1 MRARYQHL
9 MAHPEEVEA
18 ALQAGAAKARAQ
30 ATPFMHTLRRAVGLA
45 SLDMTVSTLPDK
57 PAPAATALPQ
67 FKQYREADGLFYFK
81 LTGAGGRVLL
91 QSHSFIAP
99 RKAGQAVRR
108 LQTEGAA
115 ALSSLHAS
123 LEPVEDEAALLQ
135 ALAALQAAA
144 K

>member
-67 FKQYREADGLFYFK
+67 FKQYREADGLFI
-81 LTGAGGRVLL
+81 
-91 QSHSFIAP
+91 S
-99 RKAGQAVRR
+99 
-108 LQTEGAA
+108 
-115 ALSSLHAS
+115 SSLA
-123 LEPVEDEAALLQ
+123 
-135 ALAALQAAA
+135 QAAA
-144 K
+144 CCCKAAASSRPAKQGKPCAACKPKARPHCLHCMLR